1 MRKVKREE
9 ILDYVTY
16 NERRYRIRESVL
28 KVKAPRRVHLGSYL
42 TFLFENTETIRYQIQ
57 EMMRA
62 ERIVKEE
69 SILYEIHTYNEL
81 LGGNGELGC
90 VLLIEVD
97 EAEERNRILRIWL
110 GLQERIYLT
119 LDSGER
125 VYAEWDRRQVDDTK
139 LSSVQYLKFKSM
151 GRIPSAIGVD
161 HPEMKEES
169 PLAKDQIEA
178 LTGDLAAKLGPIYR
192 LKKE

>member
-1 MRKVKREE
+1 MRKVQREE

-16 NERRYRIRESVL
+16 NERRDRIRESVL
-28 KVKAPRRVHLGSYL
+28 KVKSSRRVHLGCYL
-42 TFLFENTETIRYQIQ
+42 TFLFENTETICYQIQ

-69 SILYEIHTYNEL
+69 SILYEIRTYNEL

-97 EAEERNRILRIWL
+97 EPEERNRKLRIWL

-139 LSSVQYLKFKSM
+139 LSSVQYLKFKTM
-151 GRIPSAIGVD
+151 GRIPNTIGVD
-161 HPEMKEES
+161 HPKMKKES
-169 PLAKDQIEA
+169 PLTPDQIEA
-178 LTGDLAAKLGPIYR
+178 LTCDLAA
-192 LKKE
+192 